1 MNIKA
6 TFPAGVTALT
16 VHGLHQWDY
25 GRVLEISHPDLP
37 AVAEVHFA
45 AISSKEAIV
54 HTVAGVNGVAT
65 AAIPNILLEQMSP
78 ITAWVY
84 YVGETSG
91 ETMLTVTLP
100 VQARPRPA
108 ASPAVPE
115 EISDKYTE
123 ALGAINEQVET
134 LKGGNVM
141 VANAAHATSA
151 DRAKEA
157 ETASMATMAAN
168 ATFATS
174 AQFAAQATKAT
185 QADSAT
191 SATSAGTAAK
201 ATKDSDGRTIST
213 TYLRSAADF
222 AQNDTLQDG
231 VYLFG
236 VDIFGTMCFAILPIV
251 SGVVTQA
258 SLGFVDCASY
268 VLRCG
273 GNGKPKV
280 MLNNVTAEMVES
292 EAIIT
297 AKQIF
302 NC

>member
-54 HTVAGVNGVAT
+54 HTVAGVNGAAT
-65 AAIPNILLEQMSP
+65 VAIPNILLEQMSP

-123 ALGAINEQVET
+123 ALGAINAQVET

-157 ETASMATMAAN
+157 VSAQSAMV
-168 ATFATS
+168 ATS
-174 AQFAAQATKAT
+174 AASAQTALTAQTAQTAQTAGQATK
-185 QADSAT
+185 D
-191 SATSAGTAAK
+191 GN
-201 ATKDSDGRTIST
+201 GRTIDT
-213 TYLRSAADF
+213 TYLRVAADF
-222 AQNDTLQDG
+222 AQNSSFSEG
-231 VYLFG
+231 VYQFAVGLNG
-236 VDIFGTMCFAILPIV
+236 PDGYVMCFAILPII
-251 SGVVTQA
+251 SGAITQA
-258 SLGFVDCASY
+258 SLGFVDCVHY
-268 VLRCG
+268 VLRCKG
-273 GNGKPKV
+273 DGKPKV
-280 MLNNVTAEMVES
+280 MLDNSTSEMVET
-292 EAIIT
+292 EAGIM
-297 AKQIF
+297 ARRIF
-302 NC
+302 NW

>member
-54 HTVAGVNGVAT
+54 HVVEGVNGAAT
-65 AAIPNILLEQMSP
+65 VAIPNILLEQMSP

-100 VQARPRPA
+100 IQARPRPA
-108 ASPAVPE
+108 ASPSVPE

-123 ALGAINEQVET
+123 ALGAINKQFET
-134 LKGGNVM
+134 LKGGNVT

-157 ETASMATMAAN
+157 VSAQSAMFASQTTEASHAAAADN
-168 ATFATS
+168 ATNDKNGNDIAATYQKKDRGGFQPKLYFAPVDGRLY
-174 AQFAAQATKAT
+174 QFRVLIGSTYFFAVSSFVANHENVVGLGPGYVDGTLYHLALAIKADKSVAVYGY
-185 QADSAT
+185 QADNGLGAEW
-191 SATSAGTAAK
+191 
-201 ATKDSDGRTIST
+201 T
-213 TYLRSAADF
+213 TF
-222 AQNDTLQDG
+222 
-231 VYLFG
+231 
-236 VDIFGTMCFAILPIV
+236 DIMFREI
-251 SGVVTQA
+251 
-258 SLGFVDCASY
+258 
-268 VLRCG
+268 
-273 GNGKPKV
+273 
-280 MLNNVTAEMVES
+280 
-292 EAIIT
+292 
-297 AKQIF
+297 
-302 NC
+302 